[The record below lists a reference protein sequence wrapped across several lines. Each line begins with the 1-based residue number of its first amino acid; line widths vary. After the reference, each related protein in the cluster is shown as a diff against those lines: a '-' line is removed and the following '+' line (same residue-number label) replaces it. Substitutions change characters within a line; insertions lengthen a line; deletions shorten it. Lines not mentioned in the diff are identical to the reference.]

1 MTPKQRLRRLSA
13 GLALVLAAGL
23 GYAGW
28 VHLTHLALPCPFHAV
43 TGLLCPGCGVTR
55 MCLALLRLDLSAA
68 WSANPGMLVLS
79 PLLLGLLSWH
89 AVTYIRTGNRH
100 FTRGQ
105 TFLCWTLVGLFFLH
119 GLLRNLL

>member
-1 MTPKQRLRRLSA
+1 MQRRLFHVLRTV
-13 GLALVLAAGL
+13 GLLILLGLLYALWGS
-23 GYAGW
+23 
-28 VHLTHLALPCPFHAV
+28 LTRLWLPCPFHLL
-43 TGLLCPGCGVTR
+43 TGLDCPGCGVTR

-105 TFLCWTLVGLFFLH
+105 TFLCWTLVGLLFLH

>member
-1 MTPKQRLRRLSA
+1 MQRRLFHVLRTV
-13 GLALVLAAGL
+13 GLLILLGLLYALWGS
-23 GYAGW
+23 
-28 VHLTHLALPCPFHAV
+28 LTRLWLPCPFHLL
-43 TGLLCPGCGVTR
+43 TGLDCPGCGVTR

-68 WSANPGMLVLS
+68 WAANPGMLVLS

>member
-1 MTPKQRLRRLSA
+1 MQRRLFHVLRTV
-13 GLALVLAAGL
+13 GLLILLGLLYALWGS
-23 GYAGW
+23 
-28 VHLTHLALPCPFHAV
+28 LTRLWLPCPFHLL
-43 TGLLCPGCGVTR
+43 TG
-55 MCLALLRLDLSAA
+55 LDLSAA

>member
-1 MTPKQRLRRLSA
+1 MQRRLFHVLRTV
-13 GLALVLAAGL
+13 GLLILLGLLYALWGS
-23 GYAGW
+23 
-28 VHLTHLALPCPFHAV
+28 LTRLWLPCPFHLL
-43 TGLLCPGCGVTR
+43 TGLDCPGCGVTR
-55 MCLALLRLDLSAA
+55 MCRALLRLDLSAA
-68 WSANPGMLVLS
+68 WAANPGMLVLS

-89 AVTYIRTGNRH
+89 AVTYIRTGSRH

>member
-1 MTPKQRLRRLSA
+1 MQRRLFHVLRTV
-13 GLALVLAAGL
+13 GLLILLGLLYALWGS
-23 GYAGW
+23 
-28 VHLTHLALPCPFHAV
+28 LTRLWFPCPFHLL
-43 TGLLCPGCGVTR
+43 TGLDCPGCGVTR

>member
-1 MTPKQRLRRLSA
+1 MQRRLFHVLRTV
-13 GLALVLAAGL
+13 GLLILLGLLYALWGS
-23 GYAGW
+23 
-28 VHLTHLALPCPFHAV
+28 LTRLWLPCPFHLL
-43 TGLLCPGCGVTR
+43 TGLDCPGCGVTR